1 MNLPSRIRR
10 GSAVRGAGVA
20 VACVVPGLPNRARAV
35 LVSYGLGWPLD
46 RAGIVIVADDDAGDW
61 QRVVVPFATSAL
73 AWTLA
78 MTTAASLVRRTAL
91 PAPVAA
97 LLLGG
102 AVVVGDA
109 ALIELGERIRAGGA
123 PPSPEA

>member
-1 MNLPSRIRR
+1 
-10 GSAVRGAGVA
+10 
-20 VACVVPGLPNRARAV
+20 
-35 LVSYGLGWPLD
+35 VSYGLGWPLD

-109 ALIELGERIRAGGA
+109 ALIELGERIRAGAA